1 MTRQQAK
8 DMGENIGILIM
19 CIPAVLLIRPSFML
33 MSWIAIQVMG
43 GGQ

>member
-1 MTRQQAK
+1 MTKQQAK
-8 DMGENIGILIM
+8 TMGENIGIIM
-19 CIPAVLLIRPSFML
+19 VSIGAVILIRPSFML